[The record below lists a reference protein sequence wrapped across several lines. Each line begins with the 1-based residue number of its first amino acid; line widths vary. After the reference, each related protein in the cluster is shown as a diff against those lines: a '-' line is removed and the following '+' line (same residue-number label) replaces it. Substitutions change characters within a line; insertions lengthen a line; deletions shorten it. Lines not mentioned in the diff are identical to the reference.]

1 MLWEFGQGILSLRV
15 SICRPTYL
23 TTREGMY
30 EQNERERE
38 GKKEQIL
45 KRAPR
50 GYDLKRSI
58 ILRCLAPIQLAAASM
73 PTFPQSM

>member
-15 SICRPTYL
+15 SICRPIYL
-23 TTREGMY
+23 IIGEGMY

-38 GKKEQIL
+38 TEEKKEQIL

-58 ILRCLAPIQLAAASM
+58 ILRCLAPR
-73 PTFPQSM
+73 

>member
-15 SICRPTYL
+15 SICRPIYL
-23 TTREGMY
+23 IIGEGMY
-30 EQNERERE
+30 EQNERERDR

-58 ILRCLAPIQLAAASM
+58 ILRCLAPR
-73 PTFPQSM
+73 